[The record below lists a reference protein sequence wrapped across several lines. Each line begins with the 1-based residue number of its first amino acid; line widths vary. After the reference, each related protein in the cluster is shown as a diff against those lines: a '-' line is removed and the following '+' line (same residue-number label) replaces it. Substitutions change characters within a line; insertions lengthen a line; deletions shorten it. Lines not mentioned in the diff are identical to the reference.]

1 MSRQA
6 DIQKLII
13 NYTRQLQK
21 LKEQE
26 ALLGLSTP
34 PAILLQIEDVEAK
47 LTGLQTALQDN
58 RESPATFTFDW
69 EQELAQVEAG
79 EPPQPSPPV
88 GGITI
93 SGVQGGTLNIGNLVT
108 GKVGG
113 DVIAGD
119 KVSGDKVGRDKIS
132 GAGMESAQ
140 ANLQAALTEW
150 QREIEAKVTA
160 LAELETDEKEELKAK
175 AAKVVEEVAKGAHIN
190 PGRIER
196 LLNTMSSM
204 APDIIE
210 VTAKTLQNPFA
221 GVGLVLEKIN
231 DRIKL
236 ERQACP
242 K

>member
-6 DIQKLII
+6 DIQKLIV

-34 PAILLQIEDVEAK
+34 PAILLQIEDVETRLA
-47 LTGLQTALQDN
+47 GLQTALQGN
-58 RESPATFTFDW
+58 RESPATFNFDL
-69 EQELAQVEAG
+69 EQELAQVKAG
-79 EPPQPSPPV
+79 EPPQPSPPI

-93 SGVQGGTLNIGNLVT
+93 TGIQGGTLNIANLVT
-108 GKVGG
+108 GTVSG

-119 KVSGDKVGRDKIS
+119 KVGGDKVGRDKIS
-132 GAGMESAQ
+132 ATARESAQ

-175 AAKVVEEVAKGAHIN
+175 AAKVVEEAAKGTEIN
-190 PGRIER
+190 ANRIER

-210 VTAKTLQNPFA
+210 ITAKILQNPFA

-236 ERQACP
+236 ERQASP